1 MDNGRSETENTLRR
15 KKRVKRLKNTII
27 IIVIICLLLPTLLC
41 AILFGK
47 IYSLERKIDLLT
59 EKQVGM
65 EQKGNEAFEKNLY
78 YQAEDYSSSLE
89 ESEKNSYN
97 EEEMSAA
104 NSLDNSLTGK
114 NSANNPAGNS
124 ADSKEAIISSS
135 AKEKEDQSNKKT
147 AEVSS
152 GTQKDTLKA
161 DTKEQKETQDKKA
174 VSLKDTGKNI
184 SAQEKEKYE
193 GKEVY
198 LTFDDGP
205 SDYTDDILGV
215 LEKYHVKATFFVIG
229 KTDEQSKNLYK
240 RIVEEGHSIG
250 MHSYS
255 HDYSQIYKSLNAFES
270 DYKRIRQLIYETT
283 GFDTDIYRFPGG
295 SGNEVS
301 SMDMSV
307 FIRYLNKEN
316 VVYYDWNVAS
326 GDATGVDYTPKQ
338 LCDNVLEGIADH
350 TRSIVLMHDTNA
362 KLNTVRSLD
371 SLLSTLTQSGA
382 KLLTLNDTVKPIQQV
397 KFSSSELYNK

>member
-1 MDNGRSETENTLRR
+1 M
-15 KKRVKRLKNTII
+15 
-27 IIVIICLLLPTLLC
+27 
-41 AILFGK
+41 
-47 IYSLERKIDLLT
+47 T

-65 EQKGNEAFEKNLY
+65 EEKSGEAFEKNLY

-97 EEEMSAA
+97 EEEMSAGS
-104 NSLDNSLTGK
+104 SLDTSLTRNDSAS
-114 NSANNPAGNS
+114 NSGGNS
-124 ADSKEAIISSS
+124 AGSKEAIISPAA
-135 AKEKEDQSNKKT
+135 AKDNEEQSNKKT
-147 AEVSS
+147 TEVSS
-152 GTQKDTLKA
+152 GSKEDALNA
-161 DTKEQKETQDKKA
+161 DEKEQGAQDKKP
-174 VSLKDTGKNI
+174 VSLKDTRKNI
-184 SAQEKEKYE
+184 DEQERKKYE

-205 SDYTDDILGV
+205 SGYTDDILNI
-215 LEKYHVKATFFVIG
+215 LDKYHVKATFFVIG
-229 KTDEQSKNLYK
+229 KTDEQSKKSYK

-255 HDYSQIYKSLNAFES
+255 HDYDQIYKSLKAFES

-283 GFDTDIYRFPGG
+283 GLETDIYRFPGG

-301 SMDMSV
+301 STDMSV

-326 GDATGVDYTPKQ
+326 GDATGVNYKPEQ
-338 LCDNVLEGIADH
+338 LCDNILEGIADH
-350 TRSIVLMHDTNA
+350 TRSIVLMHDTDA

-371 SLLSTLTQSGA
+371 SLLSTLTESGA
-382 KLLTLNDTVKPIQQV
+382 KLLALNDTVKPIQQV
-397 KFSSSELYNK
+397 KLSSSELYNK